1 MPRPTKPVLDQPSL
15 GLDVQR
21 KPSCDAVNTNT
32 SNTQAVVLDTNIV
45 LDLWLYLDP
54 ATPALLTALQ
64 QGQINWVATQ
74 AMREELRRVLTYP
87 HITER
92 RLKQHI
98 EVDWMLAQFDAHT
111 SMQEVALRAPYVCKD
126 PDDQKFIDLAVAH
139 KALLISKDKQVL
151 RLTNRLARLSVCVK
165 TSF

>member
-1 MPRPTKPVLDQPSL
+1 MIDSAFVGVDKANTLDNPT
-15 GLDVQR
+15 
-21 KPSCDAVNTNT
+21 
-32 SNTQAVVLDTNIV
+32 VVLDTNIV
-45 LDLWLYLDP
+45 LDLWLYRDP

-64 QGQINWVATQ
+64 QRQINWVATQ
-74 AMREELRRVLTYP
+74 AMREELLRVLTYP

-92 RLKQHI
+92 RSREQI
-98 EVDWMLAQFDAHT
+98 EVDWLLAQFDAYASLHA
-111 SMQEVALRAPYVCKD
+111 EAPRAPYVCKD

-165 TSF
+165 TAF

>member
-74 AMREELRRVLTYP
+74 AMREELHRVLTYT

-111 SMQEVALRAPYVCKD
+111 SMQEVAPRAPYVCKD